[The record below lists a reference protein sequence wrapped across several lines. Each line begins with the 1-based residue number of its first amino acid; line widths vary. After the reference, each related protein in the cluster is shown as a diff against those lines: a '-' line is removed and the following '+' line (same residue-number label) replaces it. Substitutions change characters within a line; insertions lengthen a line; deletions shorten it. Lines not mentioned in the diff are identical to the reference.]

1 MNRRK
6 VPRGN
11 FGGFSRSPMLC
22 IDELKRMFERYLG
35 DMVVRN
41 RKRKRDVEDEIA
53 A

>member
-1 MNRRK
+1 MIASNNVEDWRK
-6 VPRGN
+6 
-11 FGGFSRSPMLC
+11 LC